1 MADKKIKVK
10 VDVETNTEDSIN
22 QLKALKRELKNVA
35 AGSDEFKRIYNQID
49 DLEDKIKSAKNTS
62 SDWVDTLESAGG
74 PLGAVGGAL
83 NKLKV
88 STQSFGAALKATGI
102 GLIVS
107 LLGGL
112 VAAFSQTEGSMK
124 QFEPIII
131 AFQKT
136 LGGVLSAL
144 QPLIDG
150 FIELALKVMPYVT
163 QAFKVAYSAVT
174 AVFQSL
180 GKIGEAVGKLIKGD
194 FSGAWDSAKQ
204 SVTGFA
210 NNFEKAE
217 ARFEEGYKK
226 TTKTQ
231 KENLDKQR
239 EAAQKALDEKLK
251 RLEVEDKLDEARLEK
266 LKAEAMAVAETEQQ
280 KLDVEETFAKK
291 SYELRKKDLEDKQK
305 LYKKDSVEYK
315 AIQAEL
321 IKLDS
326 DYTIQTTD
334 FAQKQQ
340 KIREDDISHRKD
352 QALAVA
358 KTEQDK
364 LDAERKAAEELYNLR
379 KSTAQTP
386 EALKKLDD
394 DRLVELQVFADRQTK
409 LAEDF
414 AKKTRDIRTTAI
426 NDETERAKQARADK
440 YADDLAALEADKQF
454 ILKSEEEKQQIR
466 VALKTAYNND
476 IAKIDTDARVKAMND
491 DLVLLQAQQRTLTE
505 GTKAFLDNSIAIENE
520 AYAIKL
526 LNAKDNAKQ
535 IEAVNVEHE
544 QNLKD
549 IKLRAAIAEKQIQ
562 LDRLQVIAGIGNSLA
577 QLAGKNKALAIAAI
591 AIEKAAAIG
600 SIIVNTQIANLKA
613 VAASP
618 LTFGQPWVTINTI
631 AGVLA
636 GAAAIASGV
645 QAVQQI
651 NAVQIP
657 GATGGSGGSAGGPS
671 SVQMPSYAGGPPSIA
686 APQIQTTGGQNPTAQ
701 LGETIANSQKP
712 LRAYVVS
719 QDIQNQSALDRR
731 TNRAATFSG
740 G

>member
-10 VDVETNTEDSIN
+10 VDVETNTEDSIA
-22 QLKALKRELKNVA
+22 QLKALKRELKNAA
-35 AGSDEFKRIYNQID
+35 AGSEEFKKIYNQID

-131 AFQKT
+131 AFEKT

-210 NNFEKAE
+210 DNFEKAE
-217 ARFEEGYKK
+217 NRFEEGYKK

-231 KENLDKQR
+231 KKNLAEQK
-239 EAAQKALDEKLK
+239 EAADKALQEKLK
-251 RLEVEDKLDEARLEK
+251 RLEAEDKLDEAQLEK
-266 LKAEAMAVAETEQQ
+266 LKQQTLADLENRKQFLEQKKDLSEEEAKELASIEQQ
-280 KLDVEETFAKK
+280 KLNIEIAFAKK
-291 SYELRKKDLEDKQK
+291 SRDLKDKELSDKQA

-315 AIQAEL
+315 
-321 IKLDS
+321 S
-326 DYTIQTTD
+326 
-334 FAQKQQ
+334 FA
-340 KIREDDISHRKD
+340 
-352 QALAVA
+352 
-358 KTEQDK
+358 
-364 LDAERKAAEELYNLR
+364 AERIANDTDYIKSLTGFSEQQNKINEDNKKAL
-379 KSTAQTP
+379 
-386 EALKKLDD
+386 
-394 DRLVELQVFADRQTK
+394 
-409 LAEDF
+409 EDF
-414 AKKTRDIRTTAI
+414 VKKVRDIRTNAI
-426 NDETERAKQARADK
+426 NDELDKAKQARADK
-440 YADDLAALEADKQF
+440 YTDDLAALEADKIF
-454 ILKSEEEKQQIR
+454 ITKSEEEKQQIR
-466 VALKTAYNND
+466 LNLKTAYNND
-476 IAKIDTDARVKAMND
+476 LAKLDSDARLKAMND
-491 DLVLLQAQQRTLTE
+491 DLLLLQAQQRSLTE

-526 LNAKDNAKQ
+526 LNAKNNAKQ
-535 IEAVNVEHE
+535 IEAINVEHE

-562 LDRLQVIAGIGNSLA
+562 LDRLSVISGIGNSLA

-651 NAVQIP
+651 NAVPIP

-671 SVQMPSYAGGPPSIA
+671 SVQMPAYSGGPPSIA